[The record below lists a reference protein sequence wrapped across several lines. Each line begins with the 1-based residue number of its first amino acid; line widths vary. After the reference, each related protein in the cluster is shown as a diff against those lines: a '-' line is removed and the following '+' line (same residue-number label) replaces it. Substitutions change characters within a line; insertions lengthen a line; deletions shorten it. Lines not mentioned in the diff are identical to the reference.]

1 MFKKLFIFILIQSCF
16 AGAAFAVDAKLERAI
31 DNLINEV
38 DPDLNIGIKI
48 TNLDMNEVLVVKNNN
63 RYYIPGSS
71 LKFISLVSLLDYF
84 GQDYNFTSK
93 ISSNGGDYYFDIQD
107 PEFTRLD
114 LDSMVKELAEHAQ
127 GKIQGNIYIHDR
139 AFSVPAVMYNK
150 TYSDTLYC
158 NSGPITQ
165 VHINKNCSKLDAK
178 PGKVGRKIEVKVP
191 NNFPYKVR
199 NNAITV
205 KGGVFDRLYV
215 SIKGDEY
222 IIDGTLSKSTG
233 KVVIGGVANDSLEQV
248 KHYILKSLAKHE
260 VKFTG
265 KVLYGKPK
273 ENAKIISSVSRNI
286 VEVVSSAMKKSDNFT
301 TDYFLGM
308 FATRNKDDKWEDAVD
323 RLKGFVKE
331 KFQVDLAKAN
341 LHDASGI
348 SRMNLITP
356 EQMSS
361 FLGAVA
367 RKSNFETVKKVM
379 ACPGEE
385 CTLRDRFQGKSGIY
399 TKTGSLSNV
408 SALIGYFYK
417 NNQLHSFVIIANNY
431 QGNGSAYKKL
441 EEDIVNLVQRVKS

>member
-1 MFKKLFIFILIQSCF
+1 MFKKSFIFILVQCCL

-31 DNLINEV
+31 DELINEV

-48 TNLDMNEVLVVKNNN
+48 TNLETNQVLASKNVN

-93 ISSNGGDYYFDIQD
+93 ISNQGKDYYFDIHD
-107 PEFTRLD
+107 PEFKRLD
-114 LDSMVKELAEHAQ
+114 LDAMVKDLAEHAG

-158 NSGPITQ
+158 NSGPVTQ
-165 VHINKNCSKLDAK
+165 VHVNKNCSKLDAK
-178 PGKVGRKIEVKVP
+178 PSKIGKKIEVKVP
-191 NNFPYKVR
+191 NNFPYKVQ

-205 KGGVFDRLYV
+205 KGGVLDRLYV
-215 SIKGDEY
+215 SIKGGEY
-222 IIDGTLSKSTG
+222 IIEGTLSKDTG

-248 KHYILKSLAKHE
+248 KHYILKSLSKHNIE
-260 VKFTG
+260 FTG
-265 KVLYGKPK
+265 KILYGKAK
-273 ENAKIISSVSRNI
+273 ENAKTISSVARNI
-286 VEVVSSAMKKSDNFT
+286 VEVASSAMKKSDNFT

-308 FATRNKDDKWEDAVD
+308 FATRNNDDKWEDAVD

-331 KFQVDLAKAN
+331 NFQVDLSKAS
-341 LHDASGI
+341 LYDASGI
-348 SRMNLITP
+348 SRMNLITI

-361 FLGAVA
+361 FLKAVA
-367 RKSNFETVKKVM
+367 QKPNFEAIKKVM

-385 CTLRDRFQGKSGIY
+385 CTLKDRFQGKSGIY

-431 QGNGSAYKKL
+431 QGNGSAYKQL
-441 EEDIVNLVQRVKS
+441 EDGIVNLAL